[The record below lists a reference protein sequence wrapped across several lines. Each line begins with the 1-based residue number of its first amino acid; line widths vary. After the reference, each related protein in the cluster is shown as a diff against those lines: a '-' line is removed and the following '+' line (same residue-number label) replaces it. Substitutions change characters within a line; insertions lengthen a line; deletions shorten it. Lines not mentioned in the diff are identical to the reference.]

1 MRNAIL
7 TIILTAVLAVG
18 TTSAF
23 AGAPLNGV
31 YKSSDG
37 DFIEGRETGEWN
49 GGGFLTVG
57 NYLQAFSGEVYPAS
71 GTQWK
76 WECPQVVSV
85 NLEADL
91 VFNGFGSKIYSLNY
105 TGGTFGLGGG
115 ALPWAN
121 GQSYTGSFTTFTEIR
136 TLIFANHVMVGSD
149 SDFSFTGT
157 IDGYPQSCLYGIANG
172 AWLRNTF
179 VGDLDPPDHFPLG
192 GACAGLS
199 RDDQVHLADIR
210 DITLTIGGC
219 TVATEESTWGKVKSL
234 YRD

>member
-7 TIILTAVLAVG
+7 ISILSAVLVAGAAAVY
-18 TTSAF
+18 
-23 AGAPLNGV
+23 AGAPFSGV

-37 DFIEGRETGEWN
+37 DFIEGRETSEWH
-49 GGGFLTVG
+49 GGGFLTAG
-57 NYLQAFSGEVYPAS
+57 NSLTAFSGEAYPAS
-71 GTQWK
+71 GTQWTWK
-76 WECPQVVSV
+76 CPQVVTV

-91 VFNGFGSKIYSLNY
+91 VFNGFGSRIYSLQY
-105 TGGTFGLGGG
+105 TGGTFTLGGG

-121 GQSYTGSFTTFTEIR
+121 GQSYAGSFTTFTEIR

-157 IDGYPQSCLYGIANG
+157 IHGYPQSCLFGIANG
-172 AWLRNTF
+172 AWLESVPF
-179 VGDLDPPDHFPLG
+179 DFYDPQDITPIGGCDPLTPG
-192 GACAGLS
+192 EK
-199 RDDQVHLADIR
+199 VHLADIR